1 MHSHSTFP
9 NLSESIPVESPAD
22 KWQVLLPYLLGA
34 MKRFLTFVLG
44 LRFTIMVYLF
54 TDIYQ
59 LHITEIIGATL
70 IFWCVIFLLADLM
83 GLEEVEG
90 GAGRGVLKPINHP
103 HESR

>member
-1 MHSHSTFP
+1 M
-9 NLSESIPVESPAD
+9 
-22 KWQVLLPYLLGA
+22 PYLLGA

-70 IFWCVIFLLADLM
+70 IFWCVIFLLAELM
-83 GLEEVEG
+83 GLEGVEN
-90 GAGRGVLKPINHP
+90 GAGRGVLQPIKPLPIQTKSP
-103 HESR
+103 AP